1 MHHNLF
7 ILHIKIQLGLQGI
20 QVSCIY
26 NHVIGFTALELKAY
40 GFNILL
46 IFFFGITM
54 SKLCL

>member
-20 QVSCIY
+20 QVTCIY

-46 IFFFGITM
+46 IFFGITM